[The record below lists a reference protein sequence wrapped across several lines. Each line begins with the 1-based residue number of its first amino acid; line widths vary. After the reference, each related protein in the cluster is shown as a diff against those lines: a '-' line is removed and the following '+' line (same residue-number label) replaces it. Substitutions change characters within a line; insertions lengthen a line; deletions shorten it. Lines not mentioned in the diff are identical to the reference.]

1 MATLD
6 FSLIA
11 RVPEET
17 TQVQALVK
25 QFSARQ
31 GVQVNLQHYTW
42 DTVRQALNR
51 VATYKQGLD
60 VSQIGST
67 WLRDFVDMRAVR
79 PFEPT
84 ELAQFGEVTD
94 FVPAAWKSS
103 CVTGDRTVWG
113 IPWLIDARIL
123 FYRRDVLKRLG
134 IDERGAFAT
143 PEALETTLAR
153 LQAGG
158 VAIPWVVPT
167 QFSWRTLHTVASWV
181 WGYGGDFLTP
191 DGKRIR
197 FMEPEALAGFK
208 AFFRT
213 ARYLAPV
220 GRPISDIEAD
230 ALFMQGE
237 AAVTISG
244 PWIMQMDRALLE
256 QVGVASPPGPA
267 FIGGSHLVIW
277 QHTTKARHALNL
289 VAYLTGPEA
298 QRRHGFQGLLPARL
312 SALDTVNIPT
322 REFSIYLTEVLL
334 KGRAFSSPHL
344 WALVEERL
352 SQTLA
357 WLWNDVLALSD
368 ITDSALDDLLA
379 QRLGSLAERLQVML

>member
-1 MATLD
+1 MVNLD

-17 TQVQALVK
+17 AQVQALVK
-25 QFSARQ
+25 QFTVRH
-31 GVQVNLQHYTW
+31 GVQVSLHHYTW

-79 PFEPT
+79 PFEPM
-84 ELAQFGEVTD
+84 ELSLLGDIAD

-103 CVTGDRTVWG
+103 CVNDRTVWG

-123 FYRRDVLKRLG
+123 FYRRDVLKRAG
-134 IDERGAFAT
+134 IDERSAFAT

-153 LQAGG
+153 LQADG
-158 VAIPWVVPT
+158 VTVPWVLPT

-181 WGYGGDFLTP
+181 WGKGGDFLSA

-197 FMEPEALAGFK
+197 FTEPAALEGFK
-208 AFFRT
+208 AFFRA
-213 ARYLAPV
+213 ARYLAQV

-230 ALFMQGE
+230 TLFMRGE

-256 QVGVASPPGPA
+256 QVGVTSPPGPA

-277 QHTTKARHALNL
+277 QHSTKVRHALNL

-322 REFSIYLTEVLL
+322 REFSIYLADVLL

-357 WLWNDVLALSD
+357 WVWNDVLALPE
-368 ITDSALDDLLA
+368 ITESALDDLLA
-379 QRLGSLAERLQVML
+379 QRLGSLAERLQMML